1 MVNRTISWLNNW
13 LIDWLTCVQVTEP
26 EYYHSMVKMHL
37 SFLLDLHTD
46 ECDCSFLYEK
56 QVPGIIIIIIIQPS
70 QSYRYVT
77 LSSWQ
82 LTLSVCVLMNHIN
95 LLII

>member
-56 QVPGIIIIIIIQPS
+56 QVPGIIIIII
-70 QSYRYVT
+70 
-77 LSSWQ
+77 LSFNLVKVIGMLRWAPG
-82 LTLSVCVLMNHIN
+82 N
-95 LLII
+95 LLSLFVF